1 MDNKEQLTII
11 LPTFNEKKNV
21 APILTEI
28 KKVMSDKGISY
39 EIFFVDDSSDDTP
52 AEIEKEIKN
61 NPEIK
66 IRMIHRPK
74 EEHTGLATAFIK
86 GFEEAAG
93 EYICC
98 MDSDLQHPPA
108 VIPELFKKAKA
119 DGADIVVATR
129 YAKGGSAEGL
139 GKLTSFYGIYRR
151 AVSLGLKY
159 FTQILFI
166 PTRETSDP
174 LGGFFLFRKKILD
187 GTEFYPKGFKILVEV
202 LMRTK
207 HGKVS
212 EIPYKFLARENETSK
227 ATLNQGMEF
236 LRHLWHIFKTIPEA
250 ARFLK
255 FCIVGGSGVLVNLS
269 VLALLVELY
278 GFGKNISWLIAVVIS
293 ILSNYYLN
301 TIFTYGD
308 KRSPNREESLRRILY
323 YYVVSFFSMGV
334 NFIFYHWTMISGLHY
349 LLAAFVGILA
359 ATVVNFILV
368 TKLVW
373 KLKIRINGK
382 ER

>member
-207 HGKVS
+207 HGKDS

-293 ILSNYYLN
+293 IFIQLLS
-301 TIFTYGD
+301 
-308 KRSPNREESLRRILY
+308 
-323 YYVVSFFSMGV
+323 
-334 NFIFYHWTMISGLHY
+334 
-349 LLAAFVGILA
+349 
-359 ATVVNFILV
+359 
-368 TKLVW
+368 
-373 KLKIRINGK
+373 
-382 ER
+382 